1 MQLGEQNVY
10 RDIDPDGQGFAPLVA
25 AFYRR
30 VRADDLLG
38 PMYPP
43 DDWEQAEWRLRAF
56 LDQRFGG
63 PATYSEQRGHPRL
76 RMRHMPFKIG
86 EAERDRWLE
95 LMIAAMDEVQVPRPV
110 RRVIGPFFATV
121 ADQMRN
127 Q

>member
-1 MQLGEQNVY
+1 MPLREDQIHAALG
-10 RDIDPDGQGFAPLVA
+10 PDGFGPLAA

-43 DDWEQAEWRLRAF
+43 DDWEQAQWRLRAF

-63 PATYSEQRGHPRL
+63 PTAYSQRRGHPRL
-76 RMRHMPFKIG
+76 RMRHAPFAIG
-86 EAERDRWLE
+86 EPERDRWLA
-95 LMIAAMDEVQVPRPV
+95 LMAGAMEEVGVPDEVTE
-110 RRVIGPFFATV
+110 VIGPFFGMV

-127 Q
+127 R

>member
-1 MQLGEQNVY
+1 MPLGEA
-10 RDIDPDGQGFAPLVA
+10 DIHAALGPDGFAPLVA

-63 PATYSEQRGHPRL
+63 PMTYSERRGHPRL
-76 RMRHMPFKIG
+76 RMRHAPFAIG
-86 EAERDRWLE
+86 EPERDRWLK
-95 LMIAAMDEVQVPRPV
+95 LMGEAMDETGVTDEVTE
-110 RRVIGPFFATV
+110 VIAPFFLMV
-121 ADQMRN
+121 ADRMRN
-127 Q
+127 R

>member
-10 RDIDPDGQGFAPLVA
+10 RDLGGFGELVA

-63 PATYSEQRGHPRL
+63 PQTYSEQRGHPRL

-95 LMIAAMDEVQVPRPV
+95 LMIASMDEVDVPKHV
-110 RRVIGPFFATV
+110 RKVIGPFFAVV